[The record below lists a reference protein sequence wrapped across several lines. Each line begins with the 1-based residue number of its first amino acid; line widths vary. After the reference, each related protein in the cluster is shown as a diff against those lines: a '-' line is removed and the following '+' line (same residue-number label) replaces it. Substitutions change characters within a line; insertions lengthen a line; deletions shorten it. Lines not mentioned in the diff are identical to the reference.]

1 MSSSQYLHVRLHLK
15 EAIAQINEARSAA
28 ADAWTASRLKLI
40 ILDLEDALTSLAP
53 EPAELYPARRG
64 SR

>member
-1 MSSSQYLHVRLHLK
+1 MSSSQTLHVRLHLK
-15 EAIAQINEARSAA
+15 EALAQINEARSAA

-40 ILDLEDALTSLAP
+40 VLDLEDALTSLAP
-53 EPAELYPARRG
+53 ERGELCSMRRR